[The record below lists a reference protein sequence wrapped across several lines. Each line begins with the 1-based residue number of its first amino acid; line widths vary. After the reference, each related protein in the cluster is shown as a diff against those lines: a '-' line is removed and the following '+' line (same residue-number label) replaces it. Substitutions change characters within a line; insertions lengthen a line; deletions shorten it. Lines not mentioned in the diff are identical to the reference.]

1 MDRINSVKLGLN
13 NDMEVVVTA
22 DIQMKSGVD
31 TDDVYFVMFN
41 VLDDPLRFVV
51 ATASN
56 FEEFLLKKGV
66 PSATLSSWLAENPEL
81 FMGEI
86 VKHQMEVMGNAVERV
101 KVSLDQQSNADVAR
115 TVILSMIDK
124 GYFLNVSNYHIPGQ
138 TEPIQR
144 TQKVETAALLP
155 DFQMM
160 LDVVKNW
167 EGFDFSEYL
176 RSKGVSEEDIKQM
189 VGA

>member
-1 MDRINSVKLGLN
+1 MDRINSVKLGIN

-41 VLDDPLRFVV
+41 ILDDPLRFVV

-56 FEEFLLKKGV
+56 FEQFLTQKGV
-66 PSATLSSWLAENPEL
+66 PNATLQKWLTETPEL
-81 FMGEI
+81 FMNEI
-86 VKHQMEVMGNAVERV
+86 VKHQMEVMGSAVERV
-101 KVSLDQQSNADVAR
+101 KVSLDSQGNADMAR

-124 GYFLNVSNYHIPGQ
+124 GYFLNVSNYQVPGQ
-138 TEPIQR
+138 SQPIQR

-155 DFQMM
+155 DFKMM

-167 EGFDFSEYL
+167 EGFDFAEYL
-176 RSKGVSEEDIKQM
+176 RGKGVSEEDIQQM

>member
-66 PSATLSSWLAENPEL
+66 PSATLSNWLAENPEL

-115 TVILSMIDK
+115 TVILS
-124 GYFLNVSNYHIPGQ
+124 LNVSNYHIPGQ

>member
-22 DIQMKSGVD
+22 DIQMKSEQD

-41 VLDDPLRFVV
+41 ILDAPLRFVV

-56 FEEFLLKKGV
+56 FEDFLLKKGV
-66 PSATLSSWLAENPEL
+66 PQATISTWLLETPDL
-81 FMGEI
+81 FMAEI
-86 VKHQMEVMGNAVERV
+86 VNHQMEVMGSAVERV
-101 KVSLDQQSNADVAR
+101 KVSLDSGPNADMAR

-124 GYFLNVSNYHIPGQ
+124 GYFLNISNYHVPGKSQ
-138 TEPIQR
+138 PIQR

-160 LDVVKNW
+160 LEVVKNW
-167 EGFDFSEYL
+167 EGFDFADYL
-176 RSKGVSEEDIKQM
+176 RGKGVSEEDIKQM

>member
-1 MDRINSVKLGLN
+1 
-13 NDMEVVVTA
+13 MEVVVTA

-66 PSATLSSWLAENPEL
+66 PSATLSNWLAENPEL